1 MPELPEVE
9 TVRRIL
15 EPLIQGK
22 TIEKVRLIRPKNCE
36 TNPNVFTHDLVNKTF
51 LGISR
56 IGKYLAF
63 HLSGDLVIVSHLRME
78 GKYFLKSVKDP
89 LDKFDLCSYDF
100 TDGSSLR
107 YNDQR
112 KFGVFG
118 LYQEKDYLA
127 TSAMAELGKEPYT
140 LSAQELCDGLQKKKS
155 ETIKEG
161 LLDQTLIAGLGN
173 IYDNEVL
180 FACGINPKTPAK
192 DLDVFQCDQILTEAK
207 RILNEALEAGGSTI
221 KSYHPQE
228 GVNGEMQNEL
238 LVYGKENTAC
248 PKCGMPLRKIF
259 IGGRGTVYCPHC
271 QPYKGHPF
279 ILAVTG
285 PIHAGKSTVAG
296 YYEQKGYRRID
307 ADKIVSELYQKS
319 KVLRHVQSLLG
330 KDAVKEG
337 VLDRGYVTSILSQKP
352 KLKAKLEAYIHPLV
366 LEETKK
372 RIEGYHEGDKIVLD
386 VPLLFGSGLDE
397 LADCIILV
405 LSKDQNRAERLS
417 LEGKDPVKGLKL
429 NQGWPIA
436 RAKTLASLII
446 ENDGS
451 ISDLEKKLDNV
462 KFL

>member
-15 EPLIQGK
+15 EPLIRGK

-36 TNPNVFTHDLVNKTF
+36 TNPTVFIHDLEGKTF

-56 IGKYLAF
+56 VGKYLAF
-63 HLSGDLVIVSHLRME
+63 HLTGDLVIVSHLRME
-78 GKYFLKSVKDP
+78 GKYFLKPGSDP

-118 LYQEKDYLA
+118 LYKEADYLEA
-127 TSAMAELGKEPYT
+127 SAMGALGKEPYT
-140 LSAQELCDGLQKKKS
+140 LSPQELCDGFQKKKS
-155 ETIKEG
+155 ETVKEA
-161 LLDQTLIAGLGN
+161 LLDQSLIAGLGN

-180 FACGINPKTPAK
+180 FACGINPKTLAK
-192 DLDVFQCDQILTEAK
+192 DLDVNDCASLLKESV
-207 RILNEALEAGGSTI
+207 RILNEALEEGGSTI
-221 KSYHPQE
+221 KSYHPKE

-238 LVYGKENTAC
+238 LVYGKENQAC

-259 IGGRGTVYCPHC
+259 IGGRGSVYCPHC

-285 PIHAGKSTVAG
+285 PIHAGKSTVSG
-296 YYEQKGYRRID
+296 YYEQKGYHRID
-307 ADKIVSELYQKS
+307 ADKIVGELYLKT

-337 VLDRGYVTSILSQKP
+337 TLDRSYVTAVLSQKK

-372 RIEGYHEGDKIVLD
+372 RIAGYHEGDRIVLD
-386 VPLLFGSGLDE
+386 VPLLFGSGLDQ

-417 LEGKDPVKGLKL
+417 LEGKDATKSLKL
-429 NQGWPIA
+429 NEGWPIA
-436 RAKTLASLII
+436 LAKSSASLIV

-451 ISDLEKKLDNV
+451 ICDLEKKLDSV
-462 KFL
+462 KYL